1 LDLFSQN
8 PSLILKTNMASNGSN
23 PGLGPNGDTPLPIN
37 RNQVVHIRGDSDSS
51 LHDLFNVVLQPN
63 FAQRQKG
70 VPLRDR
76 KLPESFWHPTGTGSK
91 SPSVSVSHSRE
102 NSVDSTLNM
111 MRRSP
116 MAAGGHHRAHSSPA
130 TLEQTY
136 SVAAA
141 QHSPLHQPTGP
152 NLSTGSSGNLSE
164 DPLPPGWEQACTA
177 EGQVYFINHITR
189 STTWEDPRKA
199 QHQQILLAVGGEPGG
214 PNNTTGSNPS
224 LATSGS
230 STVGGVRG
238 IPNANGPL
246 PEGWEQAITPE
257 GEVYFINHQ
266 ARTTSWFDPRLPAHL
281 QRPPVLQQ
289 QLNAAAL
296 AQAAANAAGQAA
308 ANGRPTASQLL
319 QMPRQQELRLQQ
331 LQLERERL
339 KLRQQEIMRQMEQ
352 EQARLRQQTSSRVP
366 APPTKME
373 DGLELDPF
381 LSGSM
386 GNPSTPSSD
395 FHSRQESADSGL
407 GMGTSYTLPNTP
419 EDYLNTMDDN
429 MDTISE
435 NDLGGAS
442 LDTGDIPILGSD
454 PVDSTDDLVPSLLP
468 DELSSELLDE
478 MQSIMNSKSD
488 NGMTWL

>member
-1 LDLFSQN
+1 MAASGNNGPGSGALPSHKSQQ
-8 PSLILKTNMASNGSN
+8 IIHM
-23 PGLGPNGDTPLPIN
+23 
-37 RNQVVHIRGDSDSS
+37 RGDSDSE
-51 LHDLFNVVLQPN
+51 LQALFDSVLQPGIAGRRPN
-63 FAQRQKG
+63 G
-70 VPLRDR
+70 VPLRLR
-76 KLPESFWHPTGTGSK
+76 KLPDSFFKPPSTGSK

-102 NSVDSTLNM
+102 NSVDSTLNP

-116 MAAGGHHRAHSSPA
+116 MTSNGAMGAGGHHRAHSSPA

-136 SVAAA
+136 SVAQSHVSQA
-141 QHSPLHQPTGP
+141 SPSLQ
-152 NLSTGSSGNLSE
+152 SGSSGNLSE

-199 QHQQILLAVGGEPGG
+199 QHQQILAAVGGEP
-214 PNNTTGSNPS
+214 PNTGSNPS
-224 LATSGS
+224 LSAM
-230 STVGGVRG
+230 G
-238 IPNANGPL
+238 IAQGMANGPL

-296 AQAAANAAGQAA
+296 AQAAANAAALG
-308 ANGRPTASQLL
+308 NGATAQLL
-319 QMPRQQELRLQQ
+319 QMPKQQELRLQQ

-352 EQARLRQQTSSRVP
+352 EQARLARQQPAR
-366 APPTKME
+366 APPTQMD

-381 LSGSM
+381 LSGSTM

-407 GMGTSYTLPNTP
+407 GMGNSYSLPNTP
-419 EDYLNTMDDN
+419 EDFLSTMDDN

-435 NDLGGAS
+435 NGLGGAS

-478 MQSIMNSKSD
+478 MQSIINSKSD